1 MKQKAFALPFAM
13 QEASA
18 CSRPGSYLHLKG
30 RGMTAPS
37 THLARLSALLELTR
51 SGSIA
56 WDQTGTQIALDAL
69 LLLEFPFAFTFT
81 TFVELP
87 EFAEA
92 VHQLAR
98 APHNSGHPI
107 ILFFLFVPS
116 DRYHLIVVPMV
127 HCEPDLFVE
136 QLQDGR
142 HGSGCR

>member
-1 MKQKAFALPFAM
+1 MKQKALALPFAM

-18 CSRPGSYLHLKG
+18 CSRPGSYLRLKG

-56 WDQTGTQIALDAL
+56 WDQTGTRFALDAL
-69 LLLEFPFAFTFT
+69 LLLEFPLLLTFT

-87 EFAEA
+87 ELAEA

-98 APHNSGHPI
+98 APPGPAP
-107 ILFFLFVPS
+107 LMRCV
-116 DRYHLIVVPMV
+116 
-127 HCEPDLFVE
+127 
-136 QLQDGR
+136 
-142 HGSGCR
+142 